1 MANCGQSIVFLLVFY
16 IVAFIYVKE
25 PHFKYFGY
33 IMLAIVYL
41 FSLGITLQNAS
52 AIASGFQP
60 FKTAFLT
67 NTLVRNI
74 FMLFAFS
81 IIVFNLYSLGRI
93 LEAYWFKTKSM
104 KSFDLKLNERHK
116 KNLRNFD
123 ISFIVGNVASTLLLF
138 SFVGFGDTGIQIIE
152 EIKLA
157 MTSGNRPPIIF
168 IQAFL
173 FMVSFASVWVET
185 TYSTMFSY
193 IKRD

>member
-1 MANCGQSIVFLLVFY
+1 MACGQSIVFLLVFY
-16 IVAFIYVKE
+16 IIAFIYVKE

-33 IMLAIVYL
+33 IMLTIVYI
-41 FSLGITLQNAS
+41 FSLGIALQNSS
-52 AIASGFQP
+52 AIVSGFQP
-60 FKTAFLT
+60 FKNAFLT

-74 FMLFAFS
+74 FILLAFS

-104 KSFDLKLNERHK
+104 KSFDLKLNKRHK

-123 ISFIVGNVASTLLLF
+123 MSFIVGNVASALLLL

-152 EIKLA
+152 EIKMA
-157 MTSGNRPPIIF
+157 VANGPIVF

>member
-1 MANCGQSIVFLLVFY
+1 MANCGQSIVFLMVFY
-16 IVAFIYVKE
+16 IIAFIYVKE

-33 IMLAIVYL
+33 IMLTIVYL
-41 FSLGITLQNAS
+41 FSLGIALQNSS
-52 AIASGFQP
+52 AIMSGFQP
-60 FKTAFLT
+60 FKNAFLT
-67 NTLVRNI
+67 NTIVRNI
-74 FMLFAFS
+74 FMLLAFS

-104 KSFDLKLNERHK
+104 KSFDLKLNKRHK

-123 ISFIVGNVASTLLLF
+123 MSFIVGNIASSLLLL

-157 MTSGNRPPIIF
+157 VANGPIVF

>member
-1 MANCGQSIVFLLVFY
+1 MANCGQSIVFLMVFY
-16 IVAFIYVKE
+16 IIAFIYVKE

-33 IMLAIVYL
+33 IMLTIVYL
-41 FSLGITLQNAS
+41 FSLGIALQNSS
-52 AIASGFQP
+52 AIMSGFQP
-60 FKTAFLT
+60 FKNAFLT
-67 NTLVRNI
+67 NTIVRNI
-74 FMLFAFS
+74 FMLLAFS

-104 KSFDLKLNERHK
+104 KSFDLKLNKRHK

-123 ISFIVGNVASTLLLF
+123 MSFIVGNIASSLLLL

-157 MTSGNRPPIIF
+157 VANGPIVF

-185 TYSTMFSY
+185 TYSTLFSY

>member
-1 MANCGQSIVFLLVFY
+1 MANCGQSIVFLMVFY
-16 IVAFIYVKE
+16 IIAFIYIKE

-33 IMLAIVYL
+33 IMLTIVYL
-41 FSLGITLQNAS
+41 FSLGIALQNSS
-52 AIASGFQP
+52 AIMSGFQP
-60 FKTAFLT
+60 FKNAFLT
-67 NTLVRNI
+67 NTIVRNI
-74 FMLFAFS
+74 FMLLAFS

-104 KSFDLKLNERHK
+104 KSFDLKLNKRHK

-123 ISFIVGNVASTLLLF
+123 MSFIVGNIASSLLLL

-157 MTSGNRPPIIF
+157 VANGPIVF

-185 TYSTMFSY
+185 TYSTLFSY